1 MIKNIIFDLGGVVIK
16 YDQRKIIDT
25 FTNNDDEIKY
35 IFDEIF
41 HSNEWKLMDLGLIT
55 KEEVIQNINS
65 RNNNKYK
72 ELTEKFL
79 NEWYK
84 SQVINQDVVNIAKKL
99 KENEYNIY
107 VLSNMATTT
116 YEYYKNNDFFKLCNG
131 IVISAHEHIK
141 KPDEKIFNILLDRY
155 SLKPEECLF
164 IDDDDTGKS
173 YNVANSI
180 GILGRKVKS
189 NDSADINKLLK
200 EYSINL
206 L

>member
-25 FTNNDDEIKY
+25 FTNNEDEIKY
-35 IFDEIF
+35 IFEEIF
-41 HSNEWKLMDLGLIT
+41 HSNEWKLMDLGMIT
-55 KEEVIQNINS
+55 KEEVIENINS

-84 SQVINQDVVNIAKKL
+84 TQVINQDVLNIAKKL

-107 VLSNMATTT
+107 VLSNMANTT
-116 YEYYKNNDFFKLCNG
+116 YEYYKNNDFFKLCKG

-155 SLKPEECLF
+155 SLKAEECLF

-189 NDSADINKLLK
+189 NDSTDINKLLR
-200 EYSINL
+200 EYNINL
-206 L
+206 M

>member
-16 YDQRKIIDT
+16 YDQRKIINT

-84 SQVINQDVVNIAKKL
+84 TQVINQDVVNIAKKL

-155 SLKPEECLF
+155 SLKAEECLF

>member
-1 MIKNIIFDLGGVVIK
+1 MIRNIIFDLGGVVIK
-16 YDQRKIIDT
+16 YDQKKIIDT

-41 HSNEWKLMDLGLIT
+41 HSNEWKLMDLGMIT
-55 KEEVIQNINS
+55 KEEVIENIND

-99 KENEYNIY
+99 KENKYNIY
-107 VLSNMATTT
+107 VLSNMANTT
-116 YEYYKNNDFFKLCNG
+116 YEYYKNNDFFKLCDG
-131 IVISAHEHIK
+131 IIISAHEHIK
-141 KPDEKIFNILLDRY
+141 KPDEKIFSILLDKY
-155 SLKPEECLF
+155 SLKAEECLF

-173 YNVANSI
+173 YSVANSI

-189 NDSADINKLLK
+189 NDSTDINKLLK
-200 EYSINL
+200 EYNINL
-206 L
+206 